1 MGLGESHINGVQYLG
16 VAVPVVIGYIYN
28 YIDYIYIYVII
39 YIHIDK
45 NIS

>member
-16 VAVPVVIGYIYN
+16 VAVPVVIGY
-28 YIDYIYIYVII
+28 VII
-39 YIHIDK
+39 YIHIDI